1 MFQIIAYAIVILKN
15 ILYDLESLFFKK
27 MQKEELMKYTIN
39 TNIDS
44 FKIVIN
50 KFIITRYRLQS
61 IYYAYYVKKK

>member
-1 MFQIIAYAIVILKN
+1 
-15 ILYDLESLFFKK
+15 
-27 MQKEELMKYTIN
+27 MKYTIN

-61 IYYAYYVKKK
+61 IYYAYYVKKINKDKTYDLI